1 MYLSS
6 VPFEVHGGGHW
17 AGEQSF
23 SQSPRFMLSNKKKEK
38 KKKEPFWV
46 FSFFK
51 ELVLFIPVSLGL
63 GRKVAFGY

>member
-1 MYLSS
+1 MEEGTGQESRVFRRVRDLCY
-6 VPFEVHGGGHW
+6 PT
-17 AGEQSF
+17 
-23 SQSPRFMLSNKKKEK
+23 KKKEK